1 MTDCGCE
8 RARRDLEEYLRH
20 EVCETAAAD
29 IREHLDNCP
38 GCRDEV
44 LVARTLT
51 EVLARSCK
59 EAAPEELR
67 AMVLARLATAPV
79 VAG

>member
-8 RARRDLEEYLRH
+8 KARKDLEEYLRN
-20 EVCETAAAD
+20 EVCKTAAAD
-29 IREHLDNCP
+29 IKEHLDGCP
-38 GCRDEV
+38 GCQDEA

-51 EVLARSCK
+51 EVVARSCK

-67 AMVLARLATAPV
+67 ELVLAKLRDAHTVSA
-79 VAG
+79 